1 MARRGPGL
9 LLLLSLGCGSG
20 EVPAS
25 AAPTSAPAAEA
36 PTPVIPATIPATPTE
51 EAPVSDPARLDW
63 ALSLAPAGDAL
74 LVQYT
79 VTNTSQQTIYLS
91 DLTPISGSGGFV
103 LGERFINVAGGEAPG
118 LVRLVRGRLDSV
130 APVPIPLDPGARAL
144 EPGKTAS
151 GSATVP
157 LPIAAA
163 HYHGKAAPVQGTPTS
178 AVLEIGYL
186 AGEVHWSA
194 LQLADGRGL
203 TTSMPM
209 DTMRFLRAGP
219 LAIPTK

>member
-1 MARRGPGL
+1 MRRGGPGL
-9 LLLLSLGCGSG
+9 LVTLLGCSPG
-20 EVPAS
+20 ELPAS
-25 AAPTSAPAAEA
+25 PAPAEAQAAPSEPPAAPAA
-36 PTPVIPATIPATPTE
+36 PQ

-91 DLTPISGSGGFV
+91 DLLPISGQGGF
-103 LGERFINVAGGEAPG
+103 LYGESFINVAGSGEPG

-144 EPGKTAS
+144 EPGKSAS
-151 GSATVP
+151 GSATVK
-157 LPIAAA
+157 LPITPA
-163 HYHGKAAPVQGTPTS
+163 HYHGKAAPLVGTPER

-186 AGEVHWSA
+186 QGEVHWTA
-194 LQLADGRGL
+194 LSLADGRGL
-203 TTSMPM
+203 TTSLPM